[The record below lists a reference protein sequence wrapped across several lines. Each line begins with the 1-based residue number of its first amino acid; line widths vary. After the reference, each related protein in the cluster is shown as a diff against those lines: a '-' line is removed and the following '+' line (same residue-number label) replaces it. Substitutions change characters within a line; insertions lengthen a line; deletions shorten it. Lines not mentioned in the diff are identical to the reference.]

1 MRVGLEARAA
11 ARPKGDPNTPSSM
24 WTRAYVRLLLTG
36 DVACALI
43 ACEVV
48 LGVRLWLGAFI
59 PWTEVAFGLALAAA
73 WPGAMAMAG
82 AYRKRVHGE
91 GSDEFRAVFNGG
103 VTLTAAVAIGAYAT
117 QTMLAR
123 SFVLGTIPL
132 ATLLTLVFRHRMRR
146 RLHRRRMAGEYLR
159 RVVAVGHR
167 ESILDLV
174 MQFRRQPYHGMNV
187 VAACLPPVPDTVGGS
202 VNGTVNGTANGAGG
216 GPGAGVDLEI
226 DGVPVLGDFTN
237 VAEVVE
243 KVDAD
248 AVAVAA
254 CPELDGAALRRLAWS
269 LEPRG
274 TELFVAPALVEVA
287 GPRTSIRPVAGMPL
301 LYVEHPEFD
310 GLRGMVK
317 SVFDKVVALIALI
330 ILAIPMLVIAIIIR
344 STSEGPALFK
354 QTRIGRGGREFRL
367 LKFRTMVNGAERLKA
382 LLEHEN
388 EHDGVLFKIRNDPR
402 VTKVGAFLRRYSIDE
417 LPQLINVLRGE
428 MSLVGPRPPLP
439 EEVAR
444 YGSDVR
450 RRLVVKPGMT
460 GLWQVSGRADLSWE
474 ESVRLDLRY
483 VENWSLILDLQILW
497 KTWGAVKSGEGAY

>member
-11 ARPKGDPNTPSSM
+11 TRPKGDPKKPSSM

-36 DVACALI
+36 DVACAVI
-43 ACEVV
+43 ASEAV

-103 VTLTAAVAIGAYAT
+103 VALTAAVAIGAYAT

-132 ATLLTLVFRHRMRR
+132 ATLLTLIFRHRMRR
-146 RLHRRRMAGEYLR
+146 RLHKRRMAGEYLR

-187 VAACLPPVPDTVGGS
+187 VAACLPPAASGS
-202 VNGTVNGTANGAGG
+202 GVRVNGTVNGAGDGAGD
-216 GPGAGVDLEI
+216 GPDAGLGLDI
-226 DGVPVLGDFTN
+226 AGVPVLGDFTN

-269 LEPRG
+269 LEPKG
-274 TELFVAPALVEVA
+274 TELFVAPALVDVA

-317 SVFDKVVALIALI
+317 SLFDKVVALIALI

-344 STSEGPALFK
+344 ATSEGPALFK
-354 QTRIGRGGREFRL
+354 QTRIGRGGREFQL
-367 LKFRTMVNGAERLKA
+367 LKFRTMVNGAERLKV
-382 LLEHEN
+382 LLEHAN

-497 KTWGAVKSGEGAY
+497 KTWSVVARGEGAY